1 MFSQNMSLLFHEVNK
16 ARDLR
21 MIFYSYR
28 LMALSLDQSKQR
40 WTETLPKKEGIFFL
54 HKLIVILESK
64 NSLVHHVNHL
74 EYSDHL
80 HYSNYP
86 SLNIHQLFQ
95 YTILLVLH

>member
-1 MFSQNMSLLFHEVNK
+1 
-16 ARDLR
+16 
-21 MIFYSYR
+21 
-28 LMALSLDQSKQR
+28 
-40 WTETLPKKEGIFFL
+40 
-54 HKLIVILESK
+54 
-64 NSLVHHVNHL
+64 LVHHVNHL